1 VAAAGDALSA
11 ASPTGIPAQ
20 ARTKRGAEALRM
32 LGYLLVGAYFGIVLI
47 KGQVADWFRIQEMFH
62 LAAFHM
68 FGIIGSAIVV
78 AAFGY
83 WLLRKL
89 GARSSDGA
97 LVAISDKTS
106 NKGQIYGGILF
117 GFGWAI
123 VGACPGPLYA
133 LVGAGFPLV
142 IALIG
147 AALAGTWTYGLLQ
160 SRLPH

>member
-1 VAAAGDALSA
+1 MSA
-11 ASPTGIPAQ
+11 IKPTTNPAQ
-20 ARTKRGAEALRM
+20 TRPAIGADALRM
-32 LGYLLVGAYFGIVLI
+32 LGYLLVGVYFGILLI

-78 AAFGY
+78 AALGH
-83 WLLRKL
+83 WLLRKI

-97 LVAISDKTS
+97 AIAVAPKPI

-123 VGACPGPLYA
+123 TGACPGPLYA
-133 LVGAGFPLV
+133 LLGAGFPVVIVV
-142 IALIG
+142 IA

-160 SRLPH
+160 PRLPH

>member
-1 VAAAGDALSA
+1 M
-11 ASPTGIPAQ
+11 
-20 ARTKRGAEALRM
+20 RM
-32 LGYLLVGAYFGIVLI
+32 LGYLLVGAYFGIVLV
-47 KGQVADWFRIQEMFH
+47 KGQIADWFRVQEMFH

-68 FGIIGSAIVV
+68 YGVIGSAIVV
-78 AAFGY
+78 AALGH

-97 LVAISDKTS
+97 AVAIPVKPA

-123 VGACPGPLYA
+123 TGACPGPLYA
-133 LVGAGFPLV
+133 LAGAGFPVVLAV
-142 IALIG
+142 IG
-147 AALAGTWTYGLLQ
+147 AALVGTWTYGLLQ